1 MAERRPALTP
11 EQARAAAP
19 DRSAWVSASAGSGK
33 TQVLTARVLR
43 LLLAGSRPEAVLCIT
58 FTKAAAAEM
67 ADRLFRRLG
76 QWARADDAT
85 LAHEL
90 ESLGE
95 TATRQRLELART
107 LFARTLD
114 TEGGLR
120 IQTLHALAQSLLA
133 SFPLEAGVSPGFT
146 TLDDRTAAQA
156 IDQTVNAEVAHAMAH
171 GRQGL
176 LDDITRLSVGGGQQ
190 RFLPLVA
197 SLVRQAPRIIA
208 FAGNGGAAGIEPRLR
223 RLFELPLE
231 GGPLD
236 WLAPWL
242 SDVALDRPGLDR
254 LARAWTQGANTDQG
268 KAARLAAWLARDV
281 PGRAATFEEFCGLF
295 LKADGTPFADS
306 KMASKGALAAA
317 PDALAIATVAA
328 NTALGLLD
336 GLKRFAIVEHA
347 GTHLRLG
354 LALATAMTAYKER
367 VGALGFDDLIAGAA
381 RLLRDTGAA
390 WVRYKLDLGIDHV
403 LVDEA
408 QDTNADQWAIVGAI
422 TEEFFAGLGA
432 REDKRR
438 SVFAVG
444 DVKQA
449 IFGFQGTDPATFV
462 AAEQRY
468 AAALDDIGETLDTVP
483 LDRSFRSTDAVLRL
497 VDAVLEGL
505 GAEAL
510 GLGDGLN
517 PHVAARAGQTGAAVL
532 WAPIEGS
539 TADDDSPE
547 DDSPAEAMDW
557 EPPAERRFAER
568 LATQIDHWLRTGE
581 RLEARDRAMRA
592 GDILVL
598 VRRRNE
604 FVTALVAELAHRGVP
619 VAGVDRMALADPLVV
634 QDLLDLVRFALLP
647 EDDLV
652 CAQVLKSP
660 FIGWDETA
668 LFSLAHDRQRQS
680 LWVRLRERG
689 EVDPLCAEAA
699 TRLGRLL
706 ALADWAAPYEF
717 LEAALSE
724 AGGRARALARFGPQ
738 AADPID
744 ILLEQALQF
753 EREHAPSLQGF
764 LDWIERGDVEV
775 KRDPEVAR
783 DEVRVM
789 TVHGAKGLQ
798 APVVI
803 VADTFAVPEDRDG
816 MVLLDTGDGGT
827 VPIWYGGR
835 DQAAG
840 PVADA
845 LARTEQRTAQEHAR
859 LLYVALTRAED
870 RLYVGGWKPRK
881 ARQTRI
887 PTWYDSVDA
896 AFDRLGV
903 EAEDDPLWGTAR
915 RFVVTGDVISRDTP
929 HADAVAALAV
939 ALPAWAVTPAPAE
952 PRPPRPLAPSRLGDE
967 PEPPAASPMGR
978 DQRAARRGTLIHRLL
993 ERLPAA
999 APEFRAAL
1007 ADQWLARQAPEL
1019 EPAARADIVATVTGV
1034 LADPLLAALFG
1045 PQALAEVP
1053 LSAVFGE
1060 VVVAGRVDRLLVD
1073 DDRVLVVDIKTG
1085 ARIPEDAGATP
1096 IAYLRQMAAYRAAL
1110 ARMFPDRRIE
1120 AALLWTA
1127 APRLMMLPDDLLTG
1141 ALPFAI

>member
-1 MAERRPALTP
+1 MTERRPALTP

-76 QWARADDAT
+76 AWARADDAT
-85 LAHEL
+85 LTHEL

-146 TLDDRTAAQA
+146 TLDERTAAQA
-156 IDQTVNAEVAHAMAH
+156 IDQTVNAEVAHALSH

-176 LDDITRLSVGGGQQ
+176 LDDITQLSIGGGPQ

-197 SLVRQAPRIIA
+197 NLVRQGPRIIA
-208 FAGNGGAAGIEPRLR
+208 FAGSGGASSIEPRLR
-223 RLFELPLE
+223 RLFDLPLD
-231 GGPLD
+231 GGPQD
-236 WLAPWL
+236 WLASGL
-242 SDVALDRPGLDR
+242 GDGALDRPGLDR
-254 LARAWTQGANTDQG
+254 LARAWAQGAKTDQD
-268 KAARLAAWLARDV
+268 KAARLTAWLARDV
-281 PGRAATFEEFCGLF
+281 PGRAAAFEEFCGLF

-336 GLKRFAIVEHA
+336 GQKRFAIVEHA
-347 GTHLRLG
+347 GRHLRLG

-367 VGALGFDDLIAGAA
+367 VGALSFDDLIAGAA

-468 AAALDDIGETLDTVP
+468 ATALADIGEALDTVP

-539 TADDDSPE
+539 TADDAE
-547 DDSPAEAMDW
+547 DDESPAETMDW

-568 LATQIDHWLRTGE
+568 LAAQIDHWLRAGE

-668 LFSLAHDRQRQS
+668 LFTLAYGRERQS
-680 LWVRLRERG
+680 LWARLCDRAEA
-689 EVDPLCAEAA
+689 DPGCAEAHA
-699 TRLGRLL
+699 RLGRLL

-816 MVLLDTGDGGT
+816 MVLLETGDGAT
-827 VPIWYGGR
+827 VPVWYGGR

-840 PVADA
+840 PVAEA
-845 LARTEQRTAQEHAR
+845 LARAEQRTAQEHAR

-881 ARQTRI
+881 KRQTRI
-887 PTWYDSVDA
+887 PCWYDSIDA

-903 EAEDDPLWGTAR
+903 EAGEDPLWGSAR
-915 RFVVTGDVISRDTP
+915 RFVVTGDVISRDKP
-929 HADAVAALAV
+929 HADTVAPLPAV
-939 ALPAWAVTPAPAE
+939 LPAWAVTPAPAE

-978 DQRAARRGTLIHRLL
+978 DQRAARRGSLIHRLL
-993 ERLPAA
+993 ERLPVA
-999 APEFRAAL
+999 APAARATL
-1007 ADQWLARQAPEL
+1007 AEQWLARQAPEL
-1019 EPAARADIVATVTGV
+1019 EPAALADIVTTVTGV

-1060 VVVAGRVDRLLVD
+1060 VVVAGQVDRLLVEA
-1073 DDRVLVVDIKTG
+1073 DRVLVVDIKTG
-1085 ARIPEDAGATP
+1085 ARIPEDAAATP

-1127 APRLMMLPDDLLTG
+1127 APRLMPLPDDLLTG
-1141 ALPFAI
+1141 ALPFAV